1 MKPNEILDEID
12 KLELSEKIL
21 LVEDIWDRIAKA
33 NSKLPM
39 PEWQK
44 SELVKREKEF
54 QTEKPELKDWETIHE
69 KIRSE
74 IV

>member
-1 MKPNEILDEID
+1 MEPNDILAEIE

-33 NSKLPM
+33 NSVLPM

-44 SELVKREKEF
+44 IELEKRK
-54 QTEKPELKDWETIHE
+54 TEIKDGNVELKDWKRVHQEL
-69 KIRSE
+69 RSE
-74 IV
+74 F